1 MNRLAAWS
9 VRAGTAGTAG
19 TAGARDRAT
28 PPELPDR
35 AEPAERAIPPRLAT
49 TPGQTTALSQVSALG
64 QVTALGQ
71 VSAPGQTTA
80 QGQSAPPGRATA
92 LGAATTSGRL
102 APLGHADVP
111 PTPPSPATTSPS
123 RATTSPTR
131 ADVLAAAL
139 RLEGHV
145 LRTPLLALESL
156 PGVLLKA
163 EHAQRA
169 GSFKIRGAANAL
181 LAAPCAEVV
190 TGSSGNHGLAVATLG
205 RSLGIRV
212 TVVMAAGASA
222 AKADALRRLGA
233 TVLAVPG
240 GVDER
245 DARARELAAR
255 TGARLV
261 PSSDDAL
268 VVAGQGTVGLEV
280 FEDAPGVDTVFVPVG
295 GGGLLAGVCLAARD
309 LPVRVVGVE
318 PADARRYARSLAEGA
333 PVVVPPSRSV
343 ADGLRGQRPGAVT
356 LPVITRRVDEL
367 VAVDDDAVERAAEL
381 LRRAGVRA
389 EPSGAA
395 ALAGALTAGFT
406 GTAAVV
412 VSGGNTAEALAATG
426 RRRTTGGRGAGSPRA
441 GVRRIPTRRITPTE
455 LTTHLSPAHPSPTD
469 LSTHPAGAVPG
480 APTRGV
486 RS

>member
-9 VRAGTAGTAG
+9 GRANATGAANATGTAGA
-19 TAGARDRAT
+19 AGARDRAT
-28 PPELPDR
+28 APGLPDWV
-35 AEPAERAIPPRLAT
+35 EPADRTIPPRLAT
-49 TPGQTTALSQVSALG
+49 TPGQT
-64 QVTALGQ
+64 
-71 VSAPGQTTA
+71 
-80 QGQSAPPGRATA
+80 TA

-111 PTPPSPATTSPS
+111 PTPATAP
-123 RATTSPTR
+123 PTR

-205 RSLGIRV
+205 RSLGVRV

-280 FEDAPGVDTVFVPVG
+280 FEDAPGVGTVFVPVG

-333 PVVVPPSRSV
+333 PVLVPPSRSV

-367 VAVDDDAVERAAEL
+367 VAVDDDAVEHAAEL

-395 ALAGALTAGFT
+395 ALAGALTTGFT

-426 RRRTTGGRGAGSPRA
+426 RRRTAGGRGAGSPRA
-441 GVRRIPTRRITPTE
+441 GARRIPTRRITPTD
-455 LTTHLSPAHPSPTD
+455 LTATHLVPTHLVPTHSTPTD
-469 LSTHPAGAVPG
+469 LTTHPAGAVPG

>member
-1 MNRLAAWS
+1 M
-9 VRAGTAGTAG
+9 
-19 TAGARDRAT
+19 
-28 PPELPDR
+28 
-35 AEPAERAIPPRLAT
+35 
-49 TPGQTTALSQVSALG
+49 
-64 QVTALGQ
+64 
-71 VSAPGQTTA
+71 
-80 QGQSAPPGRATA
+80 
-92 LGAATTSGRL
+92 
-102 APLGHADVP
+102 P